1 MATVPGGPT
10 TVNRASLGFGAAAV
24 SLGFI
29 GFGFVFLAPFGLLLS
44 VPGLICGIIGWLLA
58 RSGRKADFWWSFW
71 GTLLSLLA
79 VAANLGILN
88 YGTFENSWLGR

>member
-10 TVNRASLGFGAAAV
+10 TVNRTSLGFGAAAV
-24 SLGFI
+24 CLGFI
-29 GFGFVFLAPFGLLLS
+29 GLGFVFLAPFGVLLS
-44 VPGLICGIIGWLLA
+44 VPGLICGIIGWVLA
-58 RSGRKADFWWSFW
+58 RPGHKSDFWWSLW

-88 YGTFENSWLGR
+88 YGTFENWWLGR